1 MNEIKTEKQIEK
13 DIFRIIKASPI
24 NTMIGGTL
32 YRKGMRPR
40 NAKTEDAV
48 VAFLSGL
55 DGQFQ
60 TGVVLLNIY
69 VPMTQNASSDKITDI
84 SRVETLEAA
93 VNDFFYEC
101 SEVNYLFELRETPYS
116 EDLDEIEQTRINVR
130 IHYTRT
136 TFKN

>member
-40 NAKTEDAV
+40 NANTEDAV

-84 SRVETLEAA
+84 SRVDTLETA
-93 VNDFFYEC
+93 VKDFFDEC

-136 TFKN
+136 TF

>member
-93 VNDFFYEC
+93 VKDFFDEC

-116 EDLDEIEQTRINVR
+116 EDLDEIEQTRINTR
-130 IHYTRT
+130 IYYRRT
-136 TFKN
+136 TF

>member
-1 MNEIKTEKQIEK
+1 MKEIKTEKQIEK

-60 TGVVLLNIY
+60 TGVILLNIY

-93 VNDFFYEC
+93 VKDFFDEC

-136 TFKN
+136 TF

>member
-84 SRVETLEAA
+84 SCVETLEAA
-93 VNDFFYEC
+93 VKDFFDEC

-136 TFKN
+136 TF

>member
-93 VNDFFYEC
+93 VKDFFDEC

-130 IHYTRT
+130 IHYTRI
-136 TFKN
+136 TF

>member
-1 MNEIKTEKQIEK
+1 MNEIKTEKQVEK

-84 SRVETLEAA
+84 SRVETLEVA
-93 VNDFFYEC
+93 VKDFFDEC

-136 TFKN
+136 TF

>member
-93 VNDFFYEC
+93 VKDFFDEC
-101 SEVNYLFELRETPYS
+101 SEVNYLFEQRETPYS

-136 TFKN
+136 TF

>member
-24 NTMIGGTL
+24 NTMICGTL

-84 SRVETLEAA
+84 SRVDTLETA
-93 VNDFFYEC
+93 VKDFFDEC

-136 TFKN
+136 TF

>member
-40 NAKTEDAV
+40 DAKTEDAV

-84 SRVETLEAA
+84 SRVETLETA
-93 VNDFFYEC
+93 VKDFFDEC

-136 TFKN
+136 TF

>member
-69 VPMTQNASSDKITDI
+69 VPKTQNASSDKITDI

-93 VNDFFYEC
+93 VKDFFDEC

-136 TFKN
+136 TF

>member
-13 DIFRIIKASPI
+13 DIFRIIKASSI

-93 VNDFFYEC
+93 VKDFFDEC

-136 TFKN
+136 TF

>member
-60 TGVVLLNIY
+60 IGVVLLNIY

-84 SRVETLEAA
+84 SRVETLETA
-93 VNDFFYEC
+93 VKDFFDEC

-136 TFKN
+136 TF

>member
-93 VNDFFYEC
+93 VKDFFDEC
-101 SEVNYLFELRETPYS
+101 SEVNYLFELLETPYS

-136 TFKN
+136 TF

>member
-84 SRVETLEAA
+84 SRVETLEDT
-93 VNDFFYEC
+93 VKDFFDEC

-116 EDLDEIEQTRINVR
+116 EDLDEIDQTRINVR

-136 TFKN
+136 TF

>member
-84 SRVETLEAA
+84 SRVDTLETA
-93 VNDFFYEC
+93 VNDFFDEC

-130 IHYTRT
+130 IHYKRT
-136 TFKN
+136 TF

>member
-93 VNDFFYEC
+93 VKDFFDEC

-136 TFKN
+136 TF

>member
-24 NTMIGGTL
+24 NTMIGGKL

-93 VNDFFYEC
+93 VKDFFDEC

-136 TFKN
+136 TF

>member
-24 NTMIGGTL
+24 NTMICGTL

-93 VNDFFYEC
+93 VKDFFDEC

-136 TFKN
+136 TF

>member
-13 DIFRIIKASPI
+13 DFFRIIKASPI

-93 VNDFFYEC
+93 VKDFFDEC

-136 TFKN
+136 TF